1 MYLLGRHEITD
12 KELPSS
18 DEIASIIWNLI
29 EAGIARGEPREVRAR
44 APGRYRKHP
53 ECITALKQKKQK
65 CFPFIVADIE
75 TVILNNVL
83 VPYAAG
89 LLVVN
94 PGDDVAA
101 MDDQIDTYFFEDYN
115 LIIPSLEER
124 STKMFVDF
132 IERIAKLGSTHKGVK
147 TVYFSNLISR
157 SDRLNEVFSQ
167 SYGRVHHQTA
177 DEEQEALPVIN
188 L

>member
-1 MYLLGRHEITD
+1 M
-12 KELPSS
+12 
-18 DEIASIIWNLI
+18 
-29 EAGIARGEPREVRAR
+29 
-44 APGRYRKHP
+44 GRYRKHP

-124 STKMFVDF
+124 STKMENSLLFESNF
-132 IERIAKLGSTHKGVK
+132 SIRST
-147 TVYFSNLISR
+147 
-157 SDRLNEVFSQ
+157 
-167 SYGRVHHQTA
+167 
-177 DEEQEALPVIN
+177 
-188 L
+188 

>member
-1 MYLLGRHEITD
+1 MY
-12 KELPSS
+12 
-18 DEIASIIWNLI
+18 
-29 EAGIARGEPREVRAR
+29 
-44 APGRYRKHP
+44 
-53 ECITALKQKKQK
+53 
-65 CFPFIVADIE
+65 IE

-124 STKMFVDF
+124 STKMLVDF

>member
-1 MYLLGRHEITD
+1 SVPNETTQIKKYVSCYFSLED
-12 KELPSS
+12 SS
-18 DEIASIIWNLI
+18 GNA
-29 EAGIARGEPREVRAR
+29 
-44 APGRYRKHP
+44 APNMD
-53 ECITALKQKKQK
+53 K

-124 STKMFVDF
+124 STK
-132 IERIAKLGSTHKGVK
+132 ILETLAKTLCPHLGSKG
-147 TVYFSNLISR
+147 SIA
-157 SDRLNEVFSQ
+157 
-167 SYGRVHHQTA
+167 H
-177 DEEQEALPVIN
+177 DEIQCGYRGI
-188 L
+188 

>member
-1 MYLLGRHEITD
+1 M
-12 KELPSS
+12 
-18 DEIASIIWNLI
+18 
-29 EAGIARGEPREVRAR
+29 
-44 APGRYRKHP
+44 
-53 ECITALKQKKQK
+53 KQKKQK

-101 MDDQIDTYFFEDYN
+101 MDDQIDTYFCEDYN

-124 STKMFVDF
+124 STKMLVDF
-132 IERIAKLGSTHKGVK
+132 IERIAWDLLTRALKLFT
-147 TVYFSNLISR
+147 FRISHD
-157 SDRLNEVFSQ
+157 SMVFS
-167 SYGRVHHQTA
+167 
-177 DEEQEALPVIN
+177 
-188 L
+188 